1 MSKPKKPKMAICYDF
16 DGTLSKKNMQ
26 EYDFIPQ
33 LKMANKTF
41 WNSVKKR
48 SIEQKSD
55 EILTYMLMMLE
66 KANQARIQIKREAF
80 VNYGKNIDFFFG
92 VKEWFKRMNDFAM
105 KRGIKLQHFII
116 SSGIGEMIEGTSIH
130 KEFKKIY
137 ASTYMYEQ
145 NGVAHWPAS
154 ALNYTT
160 KTQFLFRINKG
171 ILDVWD
177 NTKINK
183 FIPKPDRPIPFT
195 RMIYIG
201 DGSTDVPCMKLVKE
215 QGGHSV
221 AVYQPG
227 SAKKKHAAY
236 NLLAEDRVN
245 FVTPADY
252 RVKKKLDQQV
262 KAIITKISAD
272 YLVDRLEK
280 ECKQKSKKSK

>member
-16 DGTLSKKNMQ
+16 DGTLSIKNMQ

-33 LKMANKTF
+33 LKMTSKTF
-41 WNSVKKR
+41 WNSVKRR

-80 VNYGKNIDFFFG
+80 VNYGKNIDFFPG
-92 VKEWFKRMNDFAM
+92 VEEWFKRMNDFAS
-105 KRGIKLQHFII
+105 KKGIKLQHFII

-130 KEFKKIY
+130 KEFEKIY
-137 ASTYMYEQ
+137 ASSYMYEQ
-145 NGVAHWPAS
+145 NGVAHWPAL

-171 ILDVWD
+171 FLDVWD
-177 NTKINK
+177 NSKINK
-183 FIPKPDRPIPFT
+183 FIEKPDRPIPFP

-215 QGGHSV
+215 QGGYSI

-227 SAKKKHAAY
+227 SAKKKLTAT
-236 NLLAEDRVN
+236 NLLTEDRVN

-252 RVKKKLDQQV
+252 RKGKKLDQQV
-262 KAIITKISAD
+262 KSIISKISAD
-272 YLVDRLEK
+272 HLVQKLEK
-280 ECKQKSKKSK
+280 ESTQKINKNK